1 MKEWYLSTT
10 PNVTFVYLPKCDIKL
25 TGIFGNSKKRFLW
38 TGLVHTHKKIYRLG
52 IFELTSLNRKHHF
65 WDINHTT
72 SKLHRVGKGCLKIQ
86 TMTNGHQNY
95 TGVLF
100 SIQTMAIKKH
110 RGVFTYR
117 PWPSKLH
124 NGVFLIQTMAI
135 KITQGCFLN
144 TDHGQIVAIG
154 WECAW
159 AHWPELQLELDLHQ
173 KIRIHIDLH
182 PND

>member
-1 MKEWYLSTT
+1 M
-10 PNVTFVYLPKCDIKL
+10 LP
-25 TGIFGNSKKRFLW
+25 SKHKK
-38 TGLVHTHKKIYRLG
+38 THTKDTSHIDRPTHAHKKIYRLT
-52 IFELTSLNRKHHF
+52 IFELTQLNRKHHF
-65 WDINHTT
+65 WDINQTT
-72 SKLHRVGKGCLKIQ
+72 SKLHRVGKGCLIIQ
-86 TMTNGHQNY
+86 TMANGHQNY
-95 TGVLF
+95 TGVF
-100 SIQTMAIKKH
+100 FFNKPWPSNNT
-110 RGVFTYR
+110 GVFFYIYR

-124 NGVFLIQTMAI
+124 KGVFSMQPMAI
-135 KITQGCFLN
+135 KITQGCSFN